1 MVRCS
6 ISNVCCGG
14 SCVPASSSITSTPF
28 TTDGA
33 VLFIREGCGG
43 FVGDGGEFDGKT
55 RCISSEVHVTIES
68 NLFDLSNCGATV
80 NDVPCDS
87 CTICSDVVTVSS
99 IGLDFVT
106 AQCSDFQLDDDP
118 QAMECDGLHAF
129 FEDALSSGPI
139 RTARR
144 TCATE
149 ALSEIGQESKI
160 IQKVELVALEAAG
173 DGGNN
178 SATAAWTSWLTI
190 ARSRCIDGIMA
201 MDI

>member
-1 MVRCS
+1 M
-6 ISNVCCGG
+6 
-14 SCVPASSSITSTPF
+14 
-28 TTDGA
+28 
-33 VLFIREGCGG
+33 
-43 FVGDGGEFDGKT
+43 
-55 RCISSEVHVTIES
+55 TIES

-144 TCATE
+144 TSVQRRLCR
-149 ALSEIGQESKI
+149 ESKI